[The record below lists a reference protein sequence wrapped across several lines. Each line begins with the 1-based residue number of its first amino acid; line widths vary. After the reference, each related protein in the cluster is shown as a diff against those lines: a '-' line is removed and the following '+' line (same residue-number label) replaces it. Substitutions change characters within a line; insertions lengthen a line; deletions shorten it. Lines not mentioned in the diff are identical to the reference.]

1 MFPDMF
7 PDHHDVLELRNL
19 PLRPDRRQA
28 PRDNEIRLRVKRL
41 TRVYL

>member
-1 MFPDMF
+1 MYPDYT
-7 PDHHDVLELRNL
+7 DVLKLREQA
-19 PLRPDRRQA
+19 LRPDRRQA

>member
-1 MFPDMF
+1 MFPDYN
-7 PDHHDVLELRNL
+7 DVLRFHKR
-19 PLRPDRRQA
+19 PISPDRRQA